1 VIIEEDYYLEHFGK
15 KGMKWGV
22 RKAKVKEEKKSF
34 GERSGKQKAVILGAG
49 GVAGLL
55 AARFVSGKTMSLPAT
70 IIAGAGAS
78 TAGILITEK
87 LLDKHGSRKLEKP
100 KS

>member
-1 VIIEEDYYLEHFGK
+1 MIIEEDIYLEHFGK

-22 RKAKVKEEKKSF
+22 RKAREKKSF

-55 AARFVSGKTMSLPAT
+55 AARFVSGKTLSLPAT
-70 IIAGAGAS
+70 VAAGAGGS
-78 TAGILITEK
+78 VAGMAIAER
-87 LLDKHGSRKLEKP
+87 LLDRHGSRKVE
-100 KS
+100 SDS